1 MIIQASADLLAIQ
14 IDAAVN
20 PGKIKSLFP
29 NIFPTF
35 IKSSF
40 VVVVT
45 VIIIIIIIVIII
57 IIIII
62 VIIVFIIIII
72 ITIFLNRR
80 Q

>member
-45 VIIIIIIIVIII
+45 VIIIIIIVIII